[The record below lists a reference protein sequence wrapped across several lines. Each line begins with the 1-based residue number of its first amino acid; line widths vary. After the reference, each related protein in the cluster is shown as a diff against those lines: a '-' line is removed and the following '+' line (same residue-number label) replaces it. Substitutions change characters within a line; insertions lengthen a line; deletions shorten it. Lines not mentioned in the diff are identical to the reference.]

1 MKQSIYQK
9 VRCLN
14 DKISIFVSALKI
26 LATCLSPVRSLTAV
40 EKLLNNLFF
49 FFFKKQKTKRKQ
61 VVEITYF
68 LSEPSVHPHTAFR
81 TEPTDLIT
89 YCMKLLIVVVIYVAI

>member
-26 LATCLSPVRSLTAV
+26 LATCLSYVRSLTAV
-40 EKLLNNLFF
+40 EKLLNNLFL
-49 FFFKKQKTKRKQ
+49 KNKKQ

-68 LSEPSVHPHTAFR
+68 LSEPSVHSHTAFR

>member
-26 LATCLSPVRSLTAV
+26 LATCLSSVRSLTAV
-40 EKLLNNLFF
+40 EKLLNNLFL
-49 FFFKKQKTKRKQ
+49 KKKNKTKRKQ

-68 LSEPSVHPHTAFR
+68 LSEPSVHSHTAFR

>member
-26 LATCLSPVRSLTAV
+26 LATCLSSVRSLTAV

-49 FFFKKQKTKRKQ
+49 FLKKTKRKQ

-68 LSEPSVHPHTAFR
+68 LSGPSVHSHTAFR